1 MIIYEAFVGQVG
13 SSISFVLVLQG
24 DRETFAATGGDG
36 MWQRS
41 RAGLGDRPSVSACVN
56 KHMTRRDIE
65 HTHSKLKKCEKLQS
79 LKN

>member
-1 MIIYEAFVGQVG
+1 MIIYEAFAGQVG

-41 RAGLGDRPSVSACVN
+41 RAGLGDRPSVSACWA
-56 KHMTRRDIE
+56 HDETRYRAY
-65 HTHSKLKKCEKLQS
+65 TLQAEEMWEIAIP
-79 LKN
+79 

>member
-1 MIIYEAFVGQVG
+1 MIIYEAFAGQVG

-41 RAGLGDRPSVSACVN
+41 RAGLGDRPSVSAC
-56 KHMTRRDIE
+56 
-65 HTHSKLKKCEKLQS
+65 
-79 LKN
+79 